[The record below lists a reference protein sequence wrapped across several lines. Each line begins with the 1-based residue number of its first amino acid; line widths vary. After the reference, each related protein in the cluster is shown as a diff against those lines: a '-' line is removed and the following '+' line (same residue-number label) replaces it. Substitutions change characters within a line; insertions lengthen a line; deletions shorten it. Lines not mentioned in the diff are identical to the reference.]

1 MILPKTHLCRRM
13 GANAFHPLF
22 APAQEV
28 VVGLVG
34 EERVRRGV
42 NLSLAAQDIITRE
55 KMTKTLARRSNGCIG
70 FLMHLTEAV
79 RYLDDL
85 LRTREVGDFPQAM
98 NGLQVE
104 NSGSLTRVG
113 AAVDATEAVI
123 REATQAGVD
132 FLIVHHGLFWGG
144 TQRITGA
151 AYRKMRL
158 LVEADMA
165 VYSAHLPLDIHPE
178 IGNNALL
185 AAALG
190 LDHGVPF
197 FPTAGQNAGL
207 KFEAEVSREVLR
219 DYLERAVGG
228 SVHLAPGGPVLAR
241 HIGVVTGGA
250 GGDVAKAAEAGVDT
264 FITGEGPHWS
274 YTAAEELGVN
284 LFYAGHY
291 ATETFGV
298 KAAAE
303 RLARKLAL
311 PWQFIDHPT
320 GL

>member
-1 MILPKTHLCRRM
+1 
-13 GANAFHPLF
+13 
-22 APAQEV
+22 
-28 VVGLVG
+28 
-34 EERVRRGV
+34 
-42 NLSLAAQDIITRE
+42 
-55 KMTKTLARRSNGCIG
+55 
-70 FLMHLTEAV
+70 MHLTEAV
-79 RYLDDL
+79 SYLDDL

-104 NSGSLTRVG
+104 NSGGLTRIG

-123 REATQAGVD
+123 REAAQAGVD
-132 FLIVHHGLFWGG
+132 FLIVHHGLFWSGA
-144 TQRITGA
+144 QRVTGA

-158 LVEADMA
+158 LMEADMA
-165 VYSAHLPLDIHPE
+165 VYSAHLPLDIHPK

-190 LDHGVPF
+190 LENGVPF
-197 FPTAGQNAGL
+197 FPTAGQNVGL

-241 HIGVVTGGA
+241 RIGIVTGGA
-250 GGDVAKAAEAGVDT
+250 GGDVAKAAESGVDT
-264 FITGEGPHWS
+264 FITGEGPHRS

-303 RLARKLAL
+303 MVSGKFAL

>member
-1 MILPKTHLCRRM
+1 
-13 GANAFHPLF
+13 
-22 APAQEV
+22 
-28 VVGLVG
+28 
-34 EERVRRGV
+34 
-42 NLSLAAQDIITRE
+42 
-55 KMTKTLARRSNGCIG
+55 
-70 FLMHLTEAV
+70 MHLTEAV

-104 NSGSLTRVG
+104 NSGGLTRVG

-123 REATQAGVD
+123 REAAQAGVD
-132 FLIVHHGLFWGG
+132 FLIVHHGLFWSGA
-144 TQRITGA
+144 QRVTGA

-158 LVEADMA
+158 LMEADMA

-190 LDHGVPF
+190 LENGVPF
-197 FPTAGQNAGL
+197 FSTAGQNAGL

-219 DYLERAVGG
+219 DHLERAVGG
-228 SVHLAPGGPVLAR
+228 PVHLAPGGPVLAR
-241 HIGVVTGGA
+241 RVGIVTGGA

-303 RLARKLAL
+303 LVSGKFAL